1 MSLVNWLL
9 LAALSLIWG
18 GAFLFAKVAVAEIP
32 PFVLVFFRVFS
43 AACALHILLRFRKIP
58 FPTDAVTLKAFLV
71 MGFLNNAVPFS
82 LIFWGQ
88 TAISAGLAS
97 ILNAATPIFTVIVA
111 MLVFAQEPFRA
122 NRLAGVFIGFA
133 GVAIT
138 LSPALEG
145 IGDEPLSA
153 QLACLGAA
161 LSYALAATFAK
172 HFRAM
177 SPLTAASGQ
186 LTGSSIIMLPIALWQ
201 GGGWDL
207 SQTSRTAWLNVA
219 CLGLLSTALAYLIYF
234 RLLIKT
240 GATNASLVTLLIPTS
255 AIALSAAFL
264 GEAVT
269 PRQALGLG
277 IILIGLVIL
286 DGRAGNLMRRMAFRS
301 AT

>member
-1 MSLVNWLL
+1 MSLVNWFLL
-9 LAALSLIWG
+9 SVLSLIWG

-58 FPTDAVTLKAFLV
+58 FPRDAGKLKALLV
-71 MGFLNNAVPFS
+71 MGLLNNAVPFS

-88 TAISAGLAS
+88 TAVSAGLAS

-111 MLVFAQEPFRA
+111 VLVFAQEPFRT
-122 NRLAGVFIGFA
+122 NRLAGVLIGFA

-138 LSPALEG
+138 LSTALDG
-145 IGDEPLSA
+145 IGEEPLWA

-161 LSYALAATFAK
+161 LSYAFAATFARR
-172 HFRAM
+172 FRSM
-177 SPLTAASGQ
+177 SPMAAATGQ
-186 LTGSSIIMLPIALWQ
+186 LTGSSIIMLPIAIWQ
-201 GGGWDL
+201 GTGWDF
-207 SQTSRTAWLNVA
+207 SQASQTAWLNVV

-234 RLLIKT
+234 RLLIKA
-240 GATNASLVTLLIPTS
+240 GATNASLVTLLIPLS
-255 AIALSAAFL
+255 AILLSAAFL
-264 GEAVT
+264 DEAVT

-277 IILIGLVIL
+277 VILTGLVVL
-286 DGRAGNLMRRMAFRS
+286 DGRAGIFLRRMAIRS